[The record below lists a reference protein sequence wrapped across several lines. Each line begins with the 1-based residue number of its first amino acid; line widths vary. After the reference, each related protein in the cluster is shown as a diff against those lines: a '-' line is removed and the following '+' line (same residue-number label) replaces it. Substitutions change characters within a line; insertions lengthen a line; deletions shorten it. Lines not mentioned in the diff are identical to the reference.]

1 MKIDTT
7 PIEFRYH
14 FPYLNDCNA
23 DHRLIGY
30 PGILNPFVQFV
41 SGSRLDMLSSHRRQA
56 LNILGAQLPQIISGY
71 EKGDGD
77 FTFNDT
83 RREED
88 VIVEALV
95 PRYESVPGMKSENN
109 PWVTVIYKGCQSKA
123 YGYFNIPQYHLC
135 TDGFGFRYR
144 KMSSVQVGKFIPQ
157 EEVIA
162 CSMAIEGNQY
172 KYGVNLNTC
181 YMTVQENIE
190 DSMWISD
197 RAAEALASEEY
208 RTIVID
214 IKRDTRPLSHNP
226 IEEEIKIFPDIGECV
241 GDSGLLCAFRPTSY
255 VTCGSDM
262 DRESLSSVHR
272 LTDIVRIIKPG
283 SQILNLEFL
292 VKGNPFS
299 NPNFAQIEHYHNA
312 TIRYW
317 REITNFYFQH
327 VKTTG
332 KTTREFN
339 TLISEGIQWLAAHGK
354 TVPNFPDSGK
364 KIEIQGHVNS
374 APVEFIQAIVTYR
387 KKREIAVGYKITDRH
402 GGKGIIAKIT
412 PLEQMPKDGYG
423 NYADLVIDPNSVCAR
438 NNPAQFWE
446 QGINHISEIVKRRV
460 VKEAETD
467 IEKAFSTLIEYLND
481 IRPNY
486 AQLVMD
492 THPTLADKKSLINWI
507 KDNFIVIHIP
517 PFYKD
522 LTLEKIQEISKKW
535 DALPTHLTWVTRDEN
550 DQLRPVVS
558 KEKTIIGTK
567 YVLCLDKIPH
577 SHAPG
582 MAYVSHYG
590 SPSQPPSSEKN
601 SLPVSSKPVKFGE
614 DEVRLTQAM
623 VGSDTMKR
631 FLALL
636 GTSQKGTD
644 AVIET
649 LLTNPH
655 PTNIDE
661 IPLTDEQLIESDT
674 MCLAFHHITGILGM
688 DTKNTHV
695 TERDLEILAE
705 SEIDFEDEGEDN
717 DEDK

>member
-1 MKIDTT
+1 MKIDTEPT
-7 PIEFRYH
+7 EFKKR
-14 FPYLNDCNA
+14 FPYLDDCNA

-30 PGILNPFVQFV
+30 PGVLNPFVQYV
-41 SGSRLDMLSSHRRQA
+41 SGSRLDMFASHRKQS
-56 LNILGAQLPQIISGY
+56 LIIKGAQLPQIISGY
-71 EKGDGD
+71 EMEDGKY
-77 FTFNDT
+77 TFNDT

-88 VIVEALV
+88 VVVEALI
-95 PRYESVPGMKSENN
+95 PRYESVPGMKSEHN

-123 YGYFNIPQYHLC
+123 YGYFNIPQYHLV
-135 TDGFGFRYR
+135 TDGFGFRY
-144 KMSSVQVGKFIPQ
+144 KKHTAIQVGKFIPQ

-162 CSMAIEGNQY
+162 CSSAIEGNQY
-172 KYGVNLNTC
+172 QYGVNLNTC

-197 RAAEALASEEY
+197 RAAEALESEEY
-208 RTIVID
+208 RKLIID

-226 IEEEIKIFPDIGECV
+226 VGEEIKIFPDIGECV
-241 GDSGLLCAFRPTSY
+241 GENGLLCAFRPTNY

-262 DRESLSSVHR
+262 DKESLSSVHR

-299 NPNFAQIEHYHNA
+299 NPNYAQIAHYHNA

-317 REITNFYFQH
+317 KEIVNFYFN
-327 VKTTG
+327 VIKNG
-332 KTTREFN
+332 KLTREFN
-339 TLISEGIQWLAAHGK
+339 TLITEGIQWLVAHGVKVSQFNDGGSKK
-354 TVPNFPDSGK
+354 T
-364 KIEIQGHVNS
+364 EIQGYQNS
-374 APVEFIQAIVTYR
+374 SPVEFIQVAVTYR
-387 KKREIAVGYKITDRH
+387 KKREVALGFKITDRH

-412 PLEQMPKDGYG
+412 PLEQMPRDEYG

-460 VKEAETD
+460 VAEAEKD
-467 IEKAFSTLIEYLND
+467 VEKAFKTLIEYLND

-486 AQLVMD
+486 AKLVED
-492 THPTLADKKSLINWI
+492 THPTLADKKSLLNWI
-507 KDNFIVIHIP
+507 KENFIVIHIP
-517 PFYKD
+517 PFYND
-522 LTLEKIQEISKKW
+522 LTLEKIQEIGKKW
-535 DALPTHLTWVTRDEN
+535 NALPTHLTWVTRDEN

-558 KEKTIIGTK
+558 KEKTIIGSK
-567 YVLCLDKIPH
+567 YVLCLEKIPH

-590 SPSQPPSSEKN
+590 SPSQPPSAEKN
-601 SLPVSSKPVKFGE
+601 SLPVVCKPVKFGE

-623 VGSDTMKR
+623 VGPKTMKR
-631 FLALL
+631 YLGLL
-636 GTSQKGTD
+636 GTSQKGAE

-649 LLTNPH
+649 LLKHPH
-655 PTNIDE
+655 PTNIHE
-661 IPLTDEQLIESDT
+661 IPLTNEQLLETDT
-674 MCLAFHHITGILGM
+674 MCLAFHHITGILGI
-688 DTKNTHV
+688 DTRNTQV
-695 TERDLEILAE
+695 SEEDMKWMAEGALEFI
-705 SEIDFEDEGEDN
+705 DEGEDD